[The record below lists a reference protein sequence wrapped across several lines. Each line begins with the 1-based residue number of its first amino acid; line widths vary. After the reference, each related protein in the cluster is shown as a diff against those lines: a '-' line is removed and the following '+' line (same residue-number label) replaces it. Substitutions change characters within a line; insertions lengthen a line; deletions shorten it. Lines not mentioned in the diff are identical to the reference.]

1 MSYIV
6 LKMQKLPVLN
16 LGVTGDDDFCLLELG
31 SSRRSVGEREGITAA
46 VKIKQISPERS
57 T

>member
-1 MSYIV
+1 
-6 LKMQKLPVLN
+6 MQKLPVLN
-16 LGVTGDDDFCLLELG
+16 LGVTGDDNFCLLELG

-57 T
+57 KWYSY